1 MTSFLQ
7 NLCYWIEVYDAPL
20 WLVTLFVLAG
30 MLAWLVWQQRQFAR
44 LRRHYQTL
52 LGDTEGRN
60 LETVL
65 DHHLA
70 QVQQAVEKARQL
82 DLLVREL
89 QRAGQGHLQRCAIVR
104 FNPFANTGGDQSF
117 ALALADGGG
126 YGVVIS
132 SLHSRESTRVYAK
145 PLAAWGS
152 AYPLTEE
159 EQQAIARARGGEG
172 GAQP

>member
-7 NLCYWIEVYDAPL
+7 NLWYWIETYDAPL
-20 WLVTLFVLAG
+20 WLVMACVLAG

-52 LGDTEGRN
+52 LGDTEGGN
-60 LETVL
+60 LEAML

-70 QVQQAVEKARQL
+70 QVQQAVEKAQEV

-89 QRAGQGHLQRCAIVR
+89 QRAGQGHLQHCGLVR

-117 ALALADGGG
+117 AVALADAGG

-132 SLHSRESTRVYAK
+132 SLHARESTRVYAK
-145 PLAAWGS
+145 PLAAWES
-152 AYPLTEE
+152 SYLLTGE
-159 EQQAIARARGGEG
+159 EQQAIARARDEG
-172 GAQP
+172 

>member
-7 NLCYWIEVYDAPL
+7 NLWYWIETYDAPL
-20 WLVTLFVLAG
+20 WLVMACVLAG
-30 MLAWLVWQQRQFAR
+30 MLAWLVWQQRQFSR

-52 LGDTEGRN
+52 LGDTEGGN
-60 LETVL
+60 LEAML

-70 QVQQAVEKARQL
+70 QVQQAVEKAQEV

-89 QRAGQGHLQRCAIVR
+89 QRAGQGHLQHCGLVR

-117 ALALADGGG
+117 AVALADAGG

-132 SLHSRESTRVYAK
+132 SLHARESTRVYAK
-145 PLAAWGS
+145 PLAAWES
-152 AYPLTEE
+152 SYLLTGE
-159 EQQAIARARGGEG
+159 EQQAIARARDEG
-172 GAQP
+172 